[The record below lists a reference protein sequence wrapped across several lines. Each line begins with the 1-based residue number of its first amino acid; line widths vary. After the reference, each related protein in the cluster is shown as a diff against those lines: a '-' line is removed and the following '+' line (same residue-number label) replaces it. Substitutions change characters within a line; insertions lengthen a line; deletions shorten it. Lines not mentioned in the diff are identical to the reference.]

1 MKAQLKTI
9 SLSLALLL
17 SLSLILA
24 PPPALAASEPD
35 KPSRLTPEEVRA
47 ELAETRGQRIPEE
60 EFDLYSKV
68 FSNGDGTN
76 TLTSYSHPVKYVD
89 EKGEI
94 RDISLKLKEE
104 KDGGFR
110 TEQSNILLELP
121 ERLSGGIALSHGGVG
136 ITMIPK
142 DAEEKDAAGLLSK
155 DRETV
160 TYRIDEQTAYQ
171 YALSY
176 TGLREVIEVASYT
189 GRTEYAF
196 TLRTGGLSLREER
209 GGSFALYDKA
219 GARKAALGD
228 VIVFSADERNNTFG
242 AMRAETVRENEEY
255 TVTLL
260 LDPDYLADERTVYPI
275 RIDPD
280 VTLPDTSVGT
290 IEDVTV
296 NNADPIS
303 ATSNTISAG
312 RYPSDSSLS
321 YILMRFPYLNLS
333 AISNSN
339 QILSATVEI
348 RDLMCQS
355 EPLDLECRVYNQSAT
370 GWSEAGSPT
379 WWSIPSESVYVGG
392 YLDSRTITYGNG
404 NVPDAP
410 QRYGYNITSLA
421 VNWKNGSNSPSKGIV
436 FRPSAAFLAGSDG
449 VYKTFA
455 SYNAASGFSP
465 TLTIIYYAGTQSFL
479 VEEGQT
485 YNLASSLSVSGGTVT
500 GWSSTN
506 PSVATVNASGV
517 VTGVHAGYTTV
528 KAYVSYANGSTGTI
542 NSYVTV
548 KLPTGVYTLY
558 NMEQGLCFT
567 SDSMINEGNTMLF
580 GTTRYYPA
588 DDLIDRLRQQW
599 KIEYI
604 ASGYYVIRPYN
615 NLAMGLCNDDGQG
628 DVCLRTIGTATTTS
642 LDDEAWWEIYWSG
655 NGYVIWNYYYDMES
669 LALSYTNNA
678 YLSYGDG
685 DMTWAIQNP
694 VEVFQDDTY
703 LEIEQGILFY
713 NANNLSYLSNPEV
726 YIAPEETRTLSQLGL
741 KTVVFRPDTNSQQHG
756 WSVLQP
762 AKASVNTSGTVTG
775 ISPGE
780 TTVFAEIPLS
790 GIYSFYPLHVTEIPN
805 GTYFLKNKENGD
817 YARVKDETMTDAQNV
832 AQYDFDGGM
841 SERWIFTL
849 NNRTGYYSIKSANSG
864 GTSYYMAVE
873 NNSSSDGAQIVISS
887 GTEST
892 LTNGMKWKV
901 APTASGAYKI
911 IPKTGEANDCVLC
924 TGTIFGFNNTNIVQ
938 SEYVENST
946 YCDEWVLTMLR
957 YGASVYNYF
966 DNGYSVRYGESE
978 ATSVGKIN
986 SYIDAVSK
994 QYLKIFGLEITA
1006 PSAIYYHSAIDAC
1019 KGTVTNS
1026 NIDTLCSH
1034 PDPHTVLFG
1043 NSNSISNHFS
1053 NNTSPSGSEVISKAY
1068 WSGHCIRTNSSTD
1081 ESNRCYSSG
1090 TSVYMLEISSSIFR
1104 NRDSKGILMHELNH
1118 QFGAPDHYHEKL
1130 DEGTPYE
1137 RCRGGEIC
1145 SVCGDLDKRR
1155 PPTCIMNNSRIDITA
1170 STVICD
1176 ECQEDI
1182 FNHLNNHH

>member
-1 MKAQLKTI
+1 MKTNKLFFLKRI
-9 SLSLALLL
+9 SLFLALLL
-17 SLSLILA
+17 SLSLILT
-24 PPPALAASEPD
+24 PLPALAASEPD
-35 KPSRLTPEEVRA
+35 EPPRLTPEEVRA
-47 ELAETRGQRIPEE
+47 ELALTRGQRVPEE

-76 TLTSYSHPVKYVD
+76 TLISYSHPVKYMD

-94 RDISLKLKEE
+94 RDISLKLTAG

-110 TEQSNILLELP
+110 TEQSNILVGLP
-121 ERLSGGIALSHGGVG
+121 ERLSDGIALSYDEVE

-142 DAEEKDAAGLLSK
+142 DAQKKDAAGLLSE
-155 DRETV
+155 DRETA
-160 TYRIDEQTAYQ
+160 TYRLDEQTSYS
-171 YALSY
+171 YSLSY
-176 TGLREVIEVASYT
+176 TGIREVIEVASYT
-189 GRTEYAF
+189 GQTEYAF

-209 GGSFALYDKA
+209 DGSFALYDKT

-280 VTLPDTSVGT
+280 ITLPDTSVGT

-355 EPLDLECRVYNQSAT
+355 EPLDLECRIYNESAA

-421 VNWKNGSNSPSKGIV
+421 IAWKNNVNSPSKGIV

-455 SYNAASGFSP
+455 SYNAASDFSP
-465 TLTIIYYAGTQSFL
+465 TLTIVYQGSSQFSSDRLTIT
-479 VEEGQT
+479 EGQT

-506 PSVATVNASGV
+506 TSVATVNANGV

-528 KAYVSYANGSTGTI
+528 KAYVSYANGSTGTA
-542 NSYVTV
+542 NCYVTV
-548 KLPTGVYTLY
+548 TLPTGVYNLY
-558 NMEQGLCFT
+558 NLGRSLCFT
-567 SDSMINEGNTMLF
+567 SDGMINEDNTMLF

-615 NLAMGLCNDDGQG
+615 NLAMGLCNDYGES
-628 DVCLRTIGTATTTS
+628 DVCLRTVGTATTTS
-642 LDDEAWWEIYWSG
+642 LDYDAWWEIYWSG
-655 NGYVIWNYYYDMES
+655 NGYVIWNYSYDMES
-669 LALSYTNNA
+669 LALDSTNNA

-685 DMTWAIQNP
+685 NISWAIQDP

-713 NANNLSYLSNPEV
+713 DANTLTYLNDPKAFV
-726 YIAPEETRTLSQLGL
+726 APGETRTLAQLGL
-741 KTVVFRPDTNSQQHG
+741 RLVVFRPSTNVQQYAL
-756 WSVLQP
+756 SVL
-762 AKASVNTSGTVTG
+762 NTTKVQVINNAALNGV
-775 ISPGE
+775 SPTE
-780 TTVFAEIPLS
+780 TTLYADIP
-790 GIYSFYPLHVTEIPN
+790 G
-805 GTYFLKNKENGD
+805 
-817 YARVKDETMTDAQNV
+817 
-832 AQYDFDGGM
+832 
-841 SERWIFTL
+841 
-849 NNRTGYYSIKSANSG
+849 
-864 GTSYYMAVE
+864 
-873 NNSSSDGAQIVISS
+873 
-887 GTEST
+887 
-892 LTNGMKWKV
+892 
-901 APTASGAYKI
+901 
-911 IPKTGEANDCVLC
+911 
-924 TGTIFGFNNTNIVQ
+924 
-938 SEYVENST
+938 
-946 YCDEWVLTMLR
+946 
-957 YGASVYNYF
+957 
-966 DNGYSVRYGESE
+966 
-978 ATSVGKIN
+978 
-986 SYIDAVSK
+986 
-994 QYLKIFGLEITA
+994 
-1006 PSAIYYHSAIDAC
+1006 
-1019 KGTVTNS
+1019 
-1026 NIDTLCSH
+1026 
-1034 PDPHTVLFG
+1034 
-1043 NSNSISNHFS
+1043 
-1053 NNTSPSGSEVISKAY
+1053 
-1068 WSGHCIRTNSSTD
+1068 
-1081 ESNRCYSSG
+1081 
-1090 TSVYMLEISSSIFR
+1090 SSIF
-1104 NRDSKGILMHELNH
+1104 S
-1118 QFGAPDHYHEKL
+1118 
-1130 DEGTPYE
+1130 T
-1137 RCRGGEIC
+1137 C
-1145 SVCGDLDKRR
+1145 SVYVTFFANDEYYLCNHYNAYYTFLENQNDTTPVLKTPSIGNTSQKWVITHVKDGFYTIQNNGKYLRVQNDSAFLGANVILSDQANGDGALWKFDWGVSQYYRISPKCDNPDASSSNYSYVLGIIDEDTLDLAL
-1155 PPTCIMNNSRIDITA
+1155 I
-1170 STVICD
+1170 STSSSYYY
-1176 ECQEDI
+1176 ETYKKA
-1182 FNHLNNHH
+1182 FHLYTDDDVTTYSQN

>member
-9 SLSLALLL
+9 SLSLALFL

-24 PPPALAASEPD
+24 PLPALAASEPD

-160 TYRIDEQTAYQ
+160 TYRVDEATSYS
-171 YALSY
+171 YSPSY

-209 GGSFALYDKA
+209 DGSFALYDKA

-355 EPLDLECRVYNQSAT
+355 ESLDLECRVYNQSAT

-379 WWSIPSESVYVGG
+379 WWSIPSESAYVGS

-421 VNWKNGSNSPSKGIV
+421 INWKNGSNSPSKGIV
-436 FRPSAAFLAGSDG
+436 FRPSAAFLAGTAG

-506 PSVATVNASGV
+506 TSVATVNASGV
-517 VTGVHAGYTTV
+517 VTGVHAGYATV

-548 KLPTGVYTLY
+548 TLREGVYTICNVSSLRY
-558 NMEQGLCFT
+558 LEVQNGSIRNMAPVTQCNISST
-567 SDSMINEGNTMLF
+567 SSEV
-580 GTTRYYPA
+580 RK
-588 DDLIDRLRQQW
+588 LRHYW
-599 KIEYI
+599 KIKHLGGGEY
-604 ASGYYVIRPYN
+604 SVRPMHK
-615 NLAMGLCNDDGQG
+615 LDMGLDATGNMVDIY
-628 DVCLRTIGTATTTS
+628 TIGTT
-642 LDDEAWWEIYWSG
+642 
-655 NGYVIWNYYYDMES
+655 
-669 LALSYTNNA
+669 
-678 YLSYGDG
+678 
-685 DMTWAIQNP
+685 
-694 VEVFQDDTY
+694 DT
-703 LEIEQGILFY
+703 LEGV
-713 NANNLSYLSNPEV
+713 A
-726 YIAPEETRTLSQLGL
+726 
-741 KTVVFRPDTNSQQHG
+741 
-756 WSVLQP
+756 
-762 AKASVNTSGTVTG
+762 
-775 ISPGE
+775 
-780 TTVFAEIPLS
+780 
-790 GIYSFYPLHVTEIPN
+790 
-805 GTYFLKNKENGD
+805 D
-817 YARVKDETMTDAQNV
+817 YARWTIETGADGYVFKLYGDSVCTMQLETDAATTVGIDMYQGVMLDEWLLFPVTETLHGIILYDTAIDGVAGNYPQSIATGKTKTLADLEYVAAVYSTSTIDQTVTWSSTNTSYATVNASSGSVTGVAWGQATIKATKELGGLPKSASYELWVDRSAKETGQNKEHWCWATAAKMV
-832 AQYDFDGGM
+832 GEHNGGSGALNTGMETLTYTDGLHSYGEPFFGEWYVGGNSVYAADAGQRQIVIHANPNGGDQDFDGNVSGITSALQFASFDEM
-841 SERWIFTL
+841 EIGSVTNVTSTANMNLLKSELAAGRWVLATL
-849 NNRTGYYSIKSANSG
+849 QVGSN
-864 GTSYYMAVE
+864 GTNHS
-873 NNSSSDGAQIVISS
+873 IVIQGYTLGEYVFTYWDPYTDTS
-887 GTEST
+887 GVLQE
-892 LTNGMKWKV
+892 
-901 APTASGAYKI
+901 YKI
-911 IPKTGEANDCVLC
+911 LNENIEFSYEENVLRR
-924 TGTIFGFNNTNIVQ
+924 IARF
-938 SEYVENST
+938 Y
-946 YCDEWVLTMLR
+946 YCR
-957 YGASVYNYF
+957 
-966 DNGYSVRYGESE
+966 
-978 ATSVGKIN
+978 
-986 SYIDAVSK
+986 
-994 QYLKIFGLEITA
+994 
-1006 PSAIYYHSAIDAC
+1006 
-1019 KGTVTNS
+1019 
-1026 NIDTLCSH
+1026 
-1034 PDPHTVLFG
+1034 
-1043 NSNSISNHFS
+1043 
-1053 NNTSPSGSEVISKAY
+1053 
-1068 WSGHCIRTNSSTD
+1068 
-1081 ESNRCYSSG
+1081 
-1090 TSVYMLEISSSIFR
+1090 
-1104 NRDSKGILMHELNH
+1104 
-1118 QFGAPDHYHEKL
+1118 
-1130 DEGTPYE
+1130 
-1137 RCRGGEIC
+1137 
-1145 SVCGDLDKRR
+1145 
-1155 PPTCIMNNSRIDITA
+1155 
-1170 STVICD
+1170 
-1176 ECQEDI
+1176 
-1182 FNHLNNHH
+1182 